1 MVSCRVAYIHPG
13 YCQEGHPIKLGLSC
27 AKLRNVELKIKDN
40 KIVGLNENWV
50 AKHEG

>member
-13 YCQEGHPIKLGLSC
+13 YCQEGHPNKLGLSC
-27 AKLRNVELKIKDN
+27 AKLRNVDKDN
-40 KIVGLNENWV
+40 KIVALNENWV